1 MSMTISFSSTPETL
15 EELHKQLLQRSEPLV
30 EIFKSQLTPSQIYEA
45 IIDLGKQAPSLPPE
59 KRLPAHLVAGCQSE
73 TFCSCQLID
82 GIIKIEIY
90 SESLIS
96 AGLATLLAL
105 TYSDLPPHCLL
116 LFPPPVAST
125 IQLPTLL
132 SPTRAQGLTSILRHL
147 RKQVASQMSQK

>member
-1 MSMTISFSSTPETL
+1 MTISFSSTPEML
-15 EELHKQLLQRSEPLV
+15 EELHRQLLQRSKLLT
-30 EIFKSQLTPSQIYEA
+30 EIFKSHLTPSQIYEA
-45 IIDLGKQAPSLPPE
+45 IIDLGSRAPLLPLE

-73 TFCSCQLID
+73 TFCSCSLVD
-82 GIIKIEIY
+82 GIVKIEIY

-96 AGLATLLAL
+96 AGLAALLAL
-105 TYSDLPPHCLL
+105 TYSDLPPQCLL

-147 RKQVASQMSQK
+147 RKQIASQI